1 MIVPQ
6 SKASGIY
13 RTVQRLAPEAAAYV
27 AGLVD
32 GEGTITLSAEH
43 RGERRRIVVSI
54 SNTDRALLEFVR
66 ETIGAGRITSKRTYS
81 ERHAPSFAFKVTN
94 RQALDL
100 LSQIALY
107 LKTYRA
113 KRAEMAL
120 MHYVA
125 LTPRNGKYPEEVLR
139 KRNEFERAFLAI
151 GPGPRGR
158 TR

>member
-1 MIVPQ
+1 MIAPP
-6 SKASGIY
+6 SKPLAIY

-32 GEGTITLSAEH
+32 GEGTITLSLEH

-66 ETIGAGRITSKRTYS
+66 ETVGAGWITAKRTYS
-81 ERHAPSFAFKVTN
+81 ERHTPSFAYKITN

-100 LSQIALY
+100 LSQIARY

-113 KRAEMAL
+113 RRAEMAIQ
-120 MHYVA
+120 HYVA
-125 LTPRNGKYPEEVLR
+125 LTPRNGKYPEEVRR
-139 KRNEFERAFLAI
+139 KRGEFEREFLAV

-158 TR
+158 PR

>member
-1 MIVPQ
+1 M
-6 SKASGIY
+6 
-13 RTVQRLAPEAAAYV
+13 

-32 GEGTITLSAEH
+32 GEGTITLSSEH

-66 ETIGAGRITSKRTYS
+66 ETVGAGRITGKRTYS
-81 ERHAPSFAFKVTN
+81 ERHTPSFAYKITN
-94 RQALDL
+94 RHALDL
-100 LSQIALY
+100 LSQIAGY

-120 MHYVA
+120 RHYVA
-125 LTPRNGKYPEEVLR
+125 LTPRNGKYPQELWR
-139 KRNEFERAFLAI
+139 KRDEFEREFLAV

-158 TR
+158 PR